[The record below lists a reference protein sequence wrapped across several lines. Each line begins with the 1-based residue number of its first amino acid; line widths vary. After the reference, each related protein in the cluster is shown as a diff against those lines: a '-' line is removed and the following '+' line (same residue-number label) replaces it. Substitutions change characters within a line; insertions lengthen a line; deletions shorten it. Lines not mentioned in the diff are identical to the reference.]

1 MEKSQDRKEELKDR
15 SIVEK
20 EMKENIT
27 EETIKS
33 EKLKF
38 KHADEIYE

>member
-38 KHADEIYE
+38 KHSDEIYE